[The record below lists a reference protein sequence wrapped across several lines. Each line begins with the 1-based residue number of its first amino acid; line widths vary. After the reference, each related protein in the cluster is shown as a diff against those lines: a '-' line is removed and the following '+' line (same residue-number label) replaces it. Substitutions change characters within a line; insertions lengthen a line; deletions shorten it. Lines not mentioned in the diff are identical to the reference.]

1 MAEKH
6 RLLFLTVNYFA
17 AAGRVE
23 LFQEI
28 ADCRKCSVGTVKSYI
43 SRARRSLKKNLEKYL

>member
-23 LFQEI
+23 LSGDRRLQKMF
-28 ADCRKCSVGTVKSYI
+28 CRYGKILYFPSQTQ
-43 SRARRSLKKNLEKYL
+43 LEKES